1 MARMLPY
8 KRFIAPY
15 ELTRYSTG
23 SYHLEEMMSDP
34 YSWTSVMSRKTRN
47 VTKVNNKNQWLD
59 QFLRTGNG
67 IAHNIFQLLDVITLA
82 ELRCT
87 SRIFDKFVLRYCQTN
102 PVHGTERGIYD
113 VAHFLFLFP
122 HVNEI
127 SLPNGKM
134 NTDLLTPNMFVG
146 RKLHTLRLRN
156 CNFTDMKI
164 NPESFRGL
172 DMVSFYNCTI
182 PDETPERN
190 FFSCMESVRLLSLEC
205 VTGLITGANC
215 FRYLPNLKSL
225 NIGCKVNRTLTDDCW
240 EVIANTCPLVELF
253 AGCSEEITDVAI
265 ECVTRNG
272 LLQRLDVNRCMS
284 PLFTRASQPFLKRV
298 PELCTEGCMLDITL
312 ENCDVC
318 GRSRRI
324 DMIAHHLEHECN
336 MQCQLCQET
345 IMITHEQPHL
355 MYKCNNNYIQCEDC
369 GCMYLGRKRMRHR
382 RLCAMKLITC
392 DLCPDN
398 EPFHKKDYKKHLAKH
413 GNYNKHCTVL
423 TQKIKA
429 LRTDTQAVRRDI
441 NQLMADAAEEE
452 FVLYE
457 EAYPEKHREFIYQMR
472 ATVAKHAK
480 NEHKKLLVEYNL
492 QKQYM
497 FMQKYLRTRIER
509 NLQSARDERE
519 DEEEEEANNRYWDD
533 YDEYERRPRWS
544 DYD

>member
-1 MARMLPY
+1 M
-8 KRFIAPY
+8 
-15 ELTRYSTG
+15 
-23 SYHLEEMMSDP
+23 
-34 YSWTSVMSRKTRN
+34 
-47 VTKVNNKNQWLD
+47 
-59 QFLRTGNG
+59 
-67 IAHNIFQLLDVITLA
+67 
-82 ELRCT
+82 
-87 SRIFDKFVLRYCQTN
+87 
-102 PVHGTERGIYD
+102 
-113 VAHFLFLFP
+113 
-122 HVNEI
+122 
-127 SLPNGKM
+127 
-134 NTDLLTPNMFVG
+134 
-146 RKLHTLRLRN
+146 
-156 CNFTDMKI
+156 
-164 NPESFRGL
+164 
-172 DMVSFYNCTI
+172 
-182 PDETPERN
+182 
-190 FFSCMESVRLLSLEC
+190 
-205 VTGLITGANC
+205 
-215 FRYLPNLKSL
+215 SL
-225 NIGCKVNRTLTDDCW
+225 NISRKCDNTLTDDCW
-240 EVIANTCPLVELF
+240 EVIAATCPLVELF
-253 AGCSEEITDVAI
+253 AYRSEEITDVAI

-272 LLQRLDVNRCMS
+272 LLQRLDVGNCMS
-284 PLFTRASQPFLKRV
+284 IWFTRASQPFLKRV
-298 PELCTEGCMLDITL
+298 PDLNMDGCIYDITH

-355 MYKCNNNYIQCEDC
+355 MYKCNQNYLECEDC
-369 GCMYLGRKRMRHR
+369 GCMYLVKKKIRHH

-429 LRTDTQAVRRDI
+429 LRTDTQMVRRDI

-457 EAYPEKHREFIYQMR
+457 EAYPEKHRQFIQQMR
-472 ATVAKHAK
+472 ETVAKHAK
-480 NEHKKLLVEYNL
+480 NEHKQLLVEYNL

-519 DEEEEEANNRYWDD
+519 DEEEEEENRRYWAD
-533 YDEYERRPRWS
+533 YDEYERRRRRTNWR